1 MVEYREPE
9 ALSRID
15 GAFDKW
21 IQSCVEAGLDA
32 CALATGNTTVDLLKT
47 QLLHLLESV
56 KQEPIIMGTNATT
69 DVVGMRQIIGA
80 IDTTLRLAIDASI
93 PLAVY
98 LQAIIDRNTTAYRQY
113 EPVFNTI
120 VDVSSTYHIRCSDAT
135 FRTDSF
141 AEIQHRASELTQKS
155 PTWAQLYIPAY
166 VACSAWKSHAKG
178 NYEGDFK
185 ASTRHPIL
193 FIGSPFDG
201 RTPIEGAYNAS
212 AGFDGSVVLQH
223 NGLGVSRPNQR
234 SFGTWMIILTSHV
247 C

>member
-1 MVEYREPE
+1 MSLIWQGLIVKYREPE

-21 IQSCVEAGLDA
+21 IQSCVEAGPDA
-32 CALATGNTTVDLLKT
+32 CALATSNTTVDSLKT
-47 QLLHLLESV
+47 RLLHLLESV

-80 IDTTLRLAIDASI
+80 IDTTLRLAVDASI

-98 LQAIIDRNTTAYRQY
+98 LQAIIDRNTTSYRQY
-113 EPVFNTI
+113 ESVFNAI
-120 VDVSSTYHIRCSDAT
+120 VDVSSTYGIRCSDAT
-135 FRTDSF
+135 FRTDNF
-141 AEIQHRASELTQKS
+141 ANIQHRATELIRKS
-155 PTWAQLYIPAY
+155 STWAQLYIPTYAT
-166 VACSAWKSHAKG
+166 CSAWKSHAKG
-178 NYEGDFK
+178 NYEGTFR

-212 AGFDGSVVLQH
+212 AGFNGSVVLQH
-223 NGLGVSRPNQR
+223 NGLGVSRPDEKV
-234 SFGTWMIILTSHV
+234 LCV
-247 C
+247 